1 VAAILQT
8 PGEWM
13 SPVSGSN
20 IEPKA
25 SESKPEESEE
35 IAPELKGDA
44 EMSPEYL
51 KRLLPVFCFT
61 FQNTM
66 IRTVRKSSLNL
77 IRKMTHYI
85 QMEQMVALN
94 DSVPHL
100 AAQIVEVIAN
110 VLDTEEDDDCYLI
123 VLQMISDVMSKGSQ
137 IFLEHF
143 ARLGVFNKV
152 SLLLSL
158 QSNSCIY
165 F

>member
-1 VAAILQT
+1 
-8 PGEWM
+8 M
-13 SPVSGSN
+13 SSVSVSN
-20 IEPKA
+20 IELKDN
-25 SESKPEESEE
+25 ESKPEEPED
-35 IAPELKGDA
+35 IPPELKGDT
-44 EMSPEYL
+44 EMAPEYL
-51 KRLLPVFCFT
+51 RRLLPVFCFT

-85 QMEQMVALN
+85 QMEQMLALN
-94 DSVPHL
+94 DSVTHL
-100 AAQIVEVIAN
+100 AAQLVEVMAN

-123 VLQMISDVMSKGSQ
+123 VLQMIADVMSKGSQ

-152 SLLLSL
+152 CLLLSL
-158 QSNSCIY
+158 IS